1 MSLVLPLLTT
11 QIALG
16 ALDNLW
22 HHEITEGLPAKRAAR
37 AELATHALRELC
49 YGLLFGALA
58 WWSWHGA
65 WSFAVVA
72 VLLAEVTATLADFV
86 IEDSTRR
93 LPRFE
98 RILHTLLAINFG
110 ALLVAFAPM
119 LIDWARQP
127 TGIAPSAHGAAWSWF
142 LTACSAGVLAWS
154 ARNAVAAWRHL
165 RPAVW
170 ERRVPRPAA
179 KANPKRVLISGATGF
194 IGRHL
199 VYALI
204 ERGDAVIVL
213 ARDRDKA
220 EDLFGPHVQIVTNL
234 ETLDR
239 AARIDAIV
247 NLAGAPLAARWW
259 TARRKR
265 TLLESRLS
273 VTDALLSLAARL
285 ATPPRT
291 WINASA
297 IGYYGVRND
306 DVPLHEKTAPQP
318 IFQSELCRRW
328 EAAAARASE
337 LGVKVALLRMGVV
350 LGADGGALP
359 ALARP
364 VRLGIAAIMG
374 GGKQWVSWIHVDDLI
389 ALVLF
394 VLDQETLAGPVNAT
408 APAPVRHGEL
418 MEAIAA
424 ALHARPLRIR
434 VPDRALRG
442 ALGELAQFFVD
453 GQRVMPDRATA
464 LGFRFRYATAGAALE
479 SLLAPPAERTAIS
492 PVAS

>member
-22 HHEITEGLPAKRAAR
+22 HHEITERLPAKRAAR
-37 AELATHALRELC
+37 AELATHAVRELC

-93 LPRFE
+93 LPRLE
-98 RILHTLLAINFG
+98 RILHTVLAINFG

-119 LIDWARQP
+119 LLDWGRQP
-127 TGIAPSAHGAAWSWF
+127 TGIGPSAHGAVWSWF
-142 LTACSAGVLAWS
+142 LTACSAGALAWS
-154 ARNAVAAWRHL
+154 ARNALAAWRHL
-165 RPAVW
+165 RPAAW
-170 ERRVPRPAA
+170 ERRAPRLAA
-179 KANPKRVLISGATGF
+179 KASPKRVLISGATGF

-199 VYALI
+199 AYSLI

-220 EDLFGPHVQIVTNL
+220 ESLFGPHVQIVTNL
-234 ETLDR
+234 EALDR
-239 AARIDAIV
+239 ATRIDAIV

-265 TLLESRLS
+265 VLLESRLS
-273 VTDALLSLAARL
+273 VTDALVALAARL

-306 DVPLHEKTAPQP
+306 DVPLHERTAPQP

-328 EAAAARASE
+328 EAAATRASE

-364 VRLGIAAIMG
+364 VRLGVAAIMG
-374 GGKQWVSWIHVDDLI
+374 GGNQWVSWIHVDDLI

-408 APAPVRHGEL
+408 APAPVRHAEL
-418 MEAIAA
+418 MEATAA

-434 VPDRALRG
+434 VPERALR
-442 ALGELAQFFVD
+442 AVLGELAQFFVD
-453 GQRVMPDRATA
+453 GQRVIPERATA
-464 LGFRFRYATAGAALE
+464 LGFRFRYATAGAALG
-479 SLLAPPAERTAIS
+479 SLLAPPAERT
-492 PVAS
+492 PVSSVAP